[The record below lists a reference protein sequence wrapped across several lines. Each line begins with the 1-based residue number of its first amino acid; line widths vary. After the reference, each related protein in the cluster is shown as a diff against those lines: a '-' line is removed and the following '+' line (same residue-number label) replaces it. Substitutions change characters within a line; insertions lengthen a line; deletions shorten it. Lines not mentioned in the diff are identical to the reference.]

1 MHELAITK
9 SLIELIEAEAEQQCF
24 ERALEITLK
33 IGEFSGI
40 IPECVEEFFPIAA
53 EGTVAAG
60 AKLVFER
67 SRATFR
73 CRSCGYEGEPDR
85 KKACCPVCS
94 GLSMQMLTGKE
105 FLVESLKV
113 E

>member
-9 SLIELIEAEAEQQCF
+9 SLIELIEAEAKQQKF
-24 ERALEITLK
+24 DRALEITLK

-40 IPECVEEFFPIAA
+40 VPECMEEYFPLAA
-53 EGTVAAG
+53 EGTVAEG
-60 AKLVFER
+60 AKLVFEL

-73 CRSCGYEGEPDR
+73 CRDCGYEGEPDR
-85 KKACCPVCS
+85 QKACCPVCS